1 MLEIL
6 IVLWI
11 VVFFK
16 KVLFWLW
23 LWQTK
28 QYFLKRLI
36 DQFRSKQGK
45 RLLINPINISKLVF
59 LIGLIFTEWAIFP
72 LLLIYLLDALLFIKH
87 IVRKNIKYPVINKNT
102 IVLIIGG
109 IGLEILLLLSL
120 FVVPVSALVIFDVF
134 SILLVSLLIIP
145 FRIAKEY
152 VENKTI
158 KAAIKKRS
166 SLNIKTVGITGSYGK
181 TSTKEIVS
189 AILGHKYKVFKTQDH
204 QNTDPVVAKYILD
217 ELDESYDIFVA
228 EIGAYFKGGIKSACR
243 FVQPNIGIL
252 TGINQQHVSLFG
264 SQEAIIKTKYELIQ
278 SLPDD
283 GVAIFNG
290 ENENTLELYKK
301 ETKKKR
307 LYGFSKNIK
316 GTDTDLWSDNI
327 EINKEMISFRLNSK
341 TDSVNLTVNALGT
354 HTLLNIMAAVC
365 AAMEYDITLQDLKG
379 MNISQALGGKNL
391 KIGVNNIKFIDSS
404 YSSNPDGVMYS
415 LNYLKHW
422 PGKKI
427 IIMPSLIELG
437 KETKEILYNIGK
449 KIDEVCDFGIITNKE
464 AFDEISRGTN
474 KVKYLENFDSIVKE
488 LGELGDDDIV
498 LIEGRI
504 NKKLKAKLLNQ

>member
-6 IVLWI
+6 IIFWI

-28 QYFLKRLI
+28 QYFLKRFI
-36 DQFRSKQGK
+36 DEFRSKKGK
-45 RLLINPINISKLVF
+45 KLLFNPINISKLLL
-59 LIGLIFTEWAIFP
+59 LIGLIFTEWSIFP
-72 LLLIYLLDALLFIKH
+72 LLAIYLLEIFSFIRH
-87 IVRKNIKYPVINKNT
+87 ILRKTIKYPVINRNT

-109 IGLEILLLLSL
+109 ICLEVVLLLSL
-120 FVVPVSALVIFDVF
+120 FVISVSFLVLFDIF

-145 FRIAKEY
+145 FRIVKEY
-152 VENKTI
+152 LENKTI

-166 SLNIKTVGITGSYGK
+166 ELDIKTIGITGSYGK

-189 AILGHKYKVFKTQDH
+189 TILGYKYKVFKTQDH
-204 QNTDPVVAKYILD
+204 ENTDPVVAKYILD
-217 ELDESYDIFVA
+217 ELDDSYEIFVA
-228 EIGAYFKGGIKSACR
+228 EIGAYFRGGIKSACR

-264 SQEAIIKTKYELIQ
+264 SQEAIIETKYELIEC
-278 SLPDD
+278 LPDD

-301 ETKKKR
+301 ETKKKK
-307 LYGFSKNIK
+307 LYGFSNNID
-316 GTDTDLWSDNI
+316 GVDTDLWADNI
-327 EINKEMISFRLNSK
+327 KINKEMISFDINSK
-341 TDSVNLTVNALGT
+341 TETVNLTVKALGT
-354 HTLLNIMAAVC
+354 HTLLNILASVC
-365 AAMEYDITLQDLKG
+365 AAMEYGIALQDLTKI
-379 MNISQALGGKNL
+379 NISKALGGKNL

-404 YSSNPDGVMYS
+404 YSTNPDGVMYS
-415 LNYLKHW
+415 LSYLKHW

-437 KETKEILYNIGK
+437 KETNKILYNIGE
-449 KIDEVCDFGIITNKE
+449 KINEVCDFGIITNKE
-464 AFDEISRGTN
+464 AFDEISKATK
-474 KVKYLENFDSIVKE
+474 KVKYLEDSDSIIKE
-488 LGELGDDDIV
+488 LGELGEDDIV

-504 NKKLKAKLLNQ
+504 NEKLKAKLLCQ